1 MPYTFNLHCQS
12 FTFTV
17 PVMILVYILYNILED
32 DTTAADDNTD
42 LNLVCHH
49 DHGAGPQG
57 VSVLG

>member
-12 FTFTV
+12 ITIKV
-17 PVMILVYILYNILED
+17 PVMILVYILFNILED
-32 DTTAADDNTD
+32 DTTSADDNTN
-42 LNLVCHH
+42 LNDVCHH

>member
-1 MPYTFNLHCQS
+1 MFNLHCQS
-12 FTFTV
+12 ITFTV

-32 DTTAADDNTD
+32 DTSAADDNTD
-42 LNLVCHH
+42 LNDVCYH